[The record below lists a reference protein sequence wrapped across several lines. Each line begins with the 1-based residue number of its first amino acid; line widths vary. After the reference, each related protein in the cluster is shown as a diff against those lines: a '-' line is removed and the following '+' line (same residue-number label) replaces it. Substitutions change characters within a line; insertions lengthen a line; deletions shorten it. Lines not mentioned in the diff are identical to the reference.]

1 MPSGLGEGGPW
12 AGGITGGHGVLCPG
26 GAFFEKMAPSGGPGP
41 ASCSSD
47 FFIGT
52 VDFVIFGE
60 VGASL
65 PLMFPSVLAVLLQ
78 LRVYLSVR
86 DGGVASSVAGG
97 N

>member
-1 MPSGLGEGGPW
+1 MPSGLEEGGPW
-12 AGGITGGHGVLCPG
+12 IGGITGGHGVLRRG

-41 ASCSSD
+41 ASCSSN
-47 FFIGT
+47 FFIRT

-60 VGASL
+60 VRASL
-65 PLMFPSVLAVLLQ
+65 PLMFPSVLVVLLQ